1 VKYFRETV
9 RSAVLKELGKEP
21 SESFD
26 HPLLVAQADF
36 TTDLISRQGGP
47 NPIVSASRAKDQP
60 LVNAYQRATAS
71 RFIEPVQEGTN
82 CPVGSGI
89 EEHPRASAYVN
100 NELFELRIVNELGLI
115 RQVHTCR
122 QAFFTIVAV

>member
-82 CPVGSGI
+82 CAVRSGTD
-89 EEHPRASAYVN
+89 EHPRGSAYVN
-100 NELFELRIVNELGLI
+100 NELFKLRVVNELGRI
-115 RQVHTCR
+115 RQVHICR
-122 QAFFTIVAV
+122 QAIFTFFSV